1 MTQVQVSRMEKKDTE
16 KNAGKVFLIP
26 RIFFAQNGTIISK
39 REVFCMSGT
48 VYLKLEKNVQIHSR
62 IVSFKDIAQIVADD
76 SALENKIRV
85 LKLPPD
91 TVQGPGRYPVSVMT
105 LIELIQQEFPGI
117 EVNNIGE
124 ADFILTLE
132 KKKQPGGLYAW
143 CKTALVALIAFFGA
157 AFAIMTF
164 NNDVDIPKLFGQLYE
179 QFTGRPSN
187 GFTILEVTYS
197 IGIGLGVLIFFNH
210 FMGKKL
216 TADPTPMEVEMRAY
230 EDQVDTTVLEA
241 SRRAPKGEKK

>member
-1 MTQVQVSRMEKKDTE
+1 M
-16 KNAGKVFLIP
+16 
-26 RIFFAQNGTIISK
+26 
-39 REVFCMSGT
+39 
-48 VYLKLEKNVQIHSR
+48 
-62 IVSFKDIAQIVADD
+62 
-76 SALENKIRV
+76 
-85 LKLPPD
+85 
-91 TVQGPGRYPVSVMT
+91 
-105 LIELIQQEFPGI
+105 
-117 EVNNIGE
+117 
-124 ADFILTLE
+124 
-132 KKKQPGGLYAW
+132 
-143 CKTALVALIAFFGA
+143 ALIAFFGA

-164 NNDVDIPKLFGQLYE
+164 NNDVDIPKLFAELYE

>member
-1 MTQVQVSRMEKKDTE
+1 
-16 KNAGKVFLIP
+16 
-26 RIFFAQNGTIISK
+26 
-39 REVFCMSGT
+39 MSGT
-48 VYLKLEKNVQIHSR
+48 VYLKIEKNVQIHSR

-132 KKKQPGGLYAW
+132 KKKQPGVLYAW

-164 NNDVDIPKLFGQLYE
+164 NNDANVTDVFGNLYRLIMGAE
-179 QFTGRPSN
+179 PQGITVLEISYSVGLSL
-187 GFTILEVTYS
+187 GILV
-197 IGIGLGVLIFFNH
+197 FFNH
-210 FMGKKL
+210 FASWKI
-216 TADPTPMEVEMRAY
+216 TVDPTPIEVEMRLY
-230 EDQVDTTVLEA
+230 EENLDKALIQNAGRKEA
-241 SRRAPKGEKK
+241 QTDVR

>member
-1 MTQVQVSRMEKKDTE
+1 
-16 KNAGKVFLIP
+16 
-26 RIFFAQNGTIISK
+26 
-39 REVFCMSGT
+39 MSGT

-85 LKLPPD
+85 LKLPPY

-164 NNDVDIPKLFGQLYE
+164 NNDVSVTSVFGEVYRLL
-179 QFTGRPSN
+179 TGQESS
-187 GFTILEVTYS
+187 GHTILELSYS
-197 IGIGLGVLIFFNH
+197 VGLAVGIIVFFNH
-210 FMGKKL
+210 FAKWKIN
-216 TADPTPMEVEMRAY
+216 TDPTPLEVEMRLY
-230 EDQVDTTVLEA
+230 EDNICKTVIQND
-241 SRRAPKGEKK
+241 SRKERGIDVS